1 MGNFT
6 IEQQAYIGD
15 TIKLA
20 VTQMELKVGAILG
33 QGEAMQ
39 TRIQAIVQTHNTELQ
54 DSSGR
59 VTALVEQVNAAS
71 AKLEG
76 YTAIIDDA
84 DAKLKNAELFVADL
98 VEKLRVFEGQF
109 QSHTTEFT
117 KLSSGTEAA
126 VQGLE
131 AKFSNGVSGTRADAQ
146 AEFNAVNEKLGM
158 MNMFCAGV
166 KAEMQAM
173 LA

>member
-1 MGNFT
+1 MANFA

-54 DSSGR
+54 DCSGR

-76 YTAIIDDA
+76 
-84 DAKLKNAELFVADL
+84 
-98 VEKLRVFEGQF
+98 
-109 QSHTTEFT
+109 
-117 KLSSGTEAA
+117 
-126 VQGLE
+126 
-131 AKFSNGVSGTRADAQ
+131 
-146 AEFNAVNEKLGM
+146 
-158 MNMFCAGV
+158 
-166 KAEMQAM
+166 
-173 LA
+173 